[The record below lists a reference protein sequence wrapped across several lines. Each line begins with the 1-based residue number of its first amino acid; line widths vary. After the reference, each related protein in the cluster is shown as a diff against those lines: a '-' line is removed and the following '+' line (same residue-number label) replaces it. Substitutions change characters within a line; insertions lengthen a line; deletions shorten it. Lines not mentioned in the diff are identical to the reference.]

1 MKAADSDILYA
12 TNPPRVLKIKL
23 TCVSVAAVHR
33 SEHCD
38 ADPEASRLLNVEA
51 PAALSLA
58 ASSRQ
63 IFMIY
68 VSCDVVSPSEIEN
81 TPCKATSPIRPTNL
95 YSQTKLDGE
104 KEVLACASDSRW
116 SVVLRV
122 PVLYGSTQD
131 AGESAI
137 NTLVDSVWKAQE
149 DGIMI
154 QMDDWQVLYPTNT
167 EGEVQV

>member
-1 MKAADSDILYA
+1 M
-12 TNPPRVLKIKL
+12 N
-23 TCVSVAAVHR
+23 R

-38 ADPEASRLLNVEA
+38 AGPEDSRLLNVEA
-51 PAALSLA
+51 TAALSLA
-58 ASSRQ
+58 ASSRK

-68 VSCDVVSPSEIEN
+68 ISCDVASPSEPGN
-81 TPCKATSPIRPTNL
+81 TPREAASSIRLASL

-122 PVLYGSTQD
+122 PILYGSTED
-131 AGESAI
+131 AGESTI

-149 DGIMI
+149 DGVMI